1 MFPGTLRRPGV
12 SNSTIMYTG
21 THFPLPQTL
30 CWTRRQIYWLFGI
43 ALIPTLLYV
52 VTDWKGLGIP
62 WVPIGLI
69 GTAAAFIAGFRNN
82 ATYDRVWEARTI
94 YGSIVNNS
102 RTWGLMVRDLI
113 HPQAGGLDGDAK
125 TAHTR
130 LIYRHVAWLTALRY
144 QLRQPRAW
152 ESTQWGAN
160 LEFRNRYYKV
170 EEHAGDIETALAS
183 WISADELA
191 RLRNVSNQAA
201 QLLVLQ
207 GEDLRRLRDHGAFEA
222 NAHVALEQ
230 VLASLLNNQGACE
243 RIKNFPYPRQFATLS
258 LTFVRLFVYAL
269 PFGLIGE
276 FAKVGTH
283 AVWLTIPFCI
293 LVGWIFSILEAIGEV
308 SENPF
313 EGSANDVPITALS
326 RTIEIDLRQ
335 MLGERDLPAP
345 LTPVNNILM

>member
-1 MFPGTLRRPGV
+1 
-12 SNSTIMYTG
+12 MYTG

-52 VTDWKGLGIP
+52 TTGWEGLGIP

-94 YGSIVNNS
+94 YGAIVNSS
-102 RTWGLMVRDLI
+102 RTWGIMVRDLVR
-113 HPQAGGLDGDAK
+113 PLGDGQDVDATEVHK
-125 TAHTR
+125 R
-130 LIYRHVAWLTALRY
+130 LIYRHIAWLTAMRY
-144 QLRQPRAW
+144 QLRQPRTW

-160 LEFRNRYYKV
+160 LEYRTRYYQV
-170 EEHAGDIETALAS
+170 EEQSGDVETALAVWLS
-183 WISADELA
+183 VDELA
-191 RLRNVSNQAA
+191 RLRSVSNRAA

-207 GEDLRRLRDHGAFEA
+207 GEDLSRLRSRGAIEA

-230 VLASLLNNQGACE
+230 VLAALLNSQGACE

-258 LTFVRLFVYAL
+258 LAFVRLFVYTL

-276 FAKVGTH
+276 FAKLGPH
-283 AVWLTIPFCI
+283 AVWLTIPLCV
-293 LVGWIFSILEAIGEV
+293 LLGWTFSVLEAIGEV

-313 EGSANDVPITALS
+313 EGSAN
-326 RTIEIDLRQ
+326 
-335 MLGERDLPAP
+335 
-345 LTPVNNILM
+345 